1 MKKKLWLPILCAVAL
16 FSCIHGT
23 SEKRGIATMFYAHSL
38 DDVFSASKTVLKDHD
53 YEITE
58 INKVEDFIKAKKGT
72 RLPGMPITVTLSFQK
87 EGDNSTWIEI
97 EKYIPPQPIPGSM
110 AGYRMDV
117 DDLFRYIESELD
129 RNY

>member
-1 MKKKLWLPILCAVAL
+1 MKKTLWLFVLGAAVL
-16 FSCIHGT
+16 FSCVHGPA
-23 SEKRGIATMFYAHSL
+23 EKRGIPSMFYAYPL
-38 DDVFSASKTVLKDHD
+38 DDVFSASKTVLADYE

-58 INKVEDFIKAKKGT
+58 INKTENFIKAIKGT
-72 RLPGMPITVTLSFQK
+72 RIPGLRISITLTFRR
-87 EGDNSTWIEI
+87 EGNSTWLEI
-97 EKYIPPQPIPGSM
+97 DKDVPPQLMPGSM